1 MTWSYGF
8 DDQKDGSE
16 LNLKST
22 QEHENDGPMDHPTS
36 IHHVDFCSI
45 SMLVGHKIIL
55 HPGWGGA
62 SQNYTPTIPDHLF
75 FSASKRSQRFTPA
88 LLGDICQRKWPSPKS
103 WPMSTLKRDHFK
115 MKGLRVCLPSRVSNC
130 WSSKP
135 SFFRGKL
142 SVFEGSNMWL
152 SRREYLEGLSDW
164 DIKRTEDE
172 IEVEDILPTQY
183 VIPKSL
189 KV

>member
-1 MTWSYGF
+1 MDLTI
-8 DDQKDGSE
+8 KP
-16 LNLKST
+16 T

-36 IHHVDFCSI
+36 IHHIDFCSI

-55 HPGWGGA
+55 HPGWGEHPKIIPLP
-62 SQNYTPTIPDHLF
+62 YPTIWF
-75 FSASKRSQRFTPA
+75 FRPPGGRRGSRPHCWVTS
-88 LLGDICQRKWPSPKS
+88 GQRKWPSPKS

-115 MKGLRVCLPSRVSNC
+115 RKGLRVCLPSRVSNC

-142 SVFEGSNMWL
+142 LVFEGSNMWL
-152 SRREYLEGLSDW
+152 SRRKYLEGLSDW